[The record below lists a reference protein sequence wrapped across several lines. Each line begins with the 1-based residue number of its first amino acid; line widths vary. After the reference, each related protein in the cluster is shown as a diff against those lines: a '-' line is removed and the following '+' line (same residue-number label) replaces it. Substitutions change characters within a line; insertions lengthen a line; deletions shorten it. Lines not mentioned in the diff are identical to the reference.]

1 MSSELEPP
9 LWGSPH
15 FPPHLHRE
23 RRVKAADL
31 QPHRSHRRP
40 ASTAVFV
47 PEVPAPEVPAQKRR
61 YRKLGGLGAH
71 CCRRTCCGSTCLPV
85 SADLSGGAERKC
97 RKKRRWRR
105 RQRLRQFSDLWVRL
119 EKSAAVPQLQVP
131 ILDGH
136 ISAELRLPRC
146 GRWWPALPVGLS
158 GPLCSGC
165 WCWPS
170 KQRHPSCNR
179 QDPDPWDLK
188 DSRACTPHSGLALGP
203 AQGERLRGKA
213 SVGYSS
219 SKE

>member
-119 EKSAAVPQLQVP
+119 EKS
-131 ILDGH
+131 
-136 ISAELRLPRC
+136 PRQA
-146 GRWWPALPVGLS
+146 PLYFLS
-158 GPLCSGC
+158 P
-165 WCWPS
+165 
-170 KQRHPSCNR
+170 RF
-179 QDPDPWDLK
+179 
-188 DSRACTPHSGLALGP
+188 
-203 AQGERLRGKA
+203 
-213 SVGYSS
+213 
-219 SKE
+219 